1 MRRNTP
7 KNDSKKRTIL
17 TVSCIVLAIVC
28 VLLLPITCSTERTPD
43 PMPIP
48 SPSPVPTPITPS
60 KEKSGHAPS
69 DPGSSSQTGV
79 NNPGYEPSEPGTPSQ
94 SNGSEIEYTIPEPE
108 FPSRNRDDRSK
119 VDAEGSGA
127 STQPRRGNTSNNQSK
142 SGPLVR
148 SEESITNHDPYYN
161 EPSYQSQGDGQGK
174 LAISISVLVVLLV
187 SYVVAKVKSKD
198 GELVITANTIDKILI
213 LTAPVLCFIAWCPGI
228 DHELSAF
235 QVTLFSLSGL
245 MLQGSIIFSITA
257 NKGNILNI
265 SLSIMAKLFIFILTF
280 FLLLLFVAI
289 LVITFMLSAMS
300 HSRYEETYV
309 VKYDHFLD
317 QWVGYRID

>member
-48 SPSPVPTPITPS
+48 SPSPVPTPIPTP
-60 KEKSGHAPS
+60 KQPS
-69 DPGSSSQTGV
+69 IVYPGDSSNDISPSSQSSSR
-79 NNPGYEPSEPGTPSQ
+79 SR
-94 SNGSEIEYTIPEPE
+94 GSG
-108 FPSRNRDDRSK
+108 SR
-119 VDAEGSGA
+119 VDAKGRGVSR
-127 STQPRRGNTSNNQSK
+127 QPRRGNTSNNQSK
-142 SGPLVR
+142 SGSLVR
-148 SEESITNHDPYYN
+148 SEEGITNYDPYHN
-161 EPSYQSQGDGQGK
+161 EPSFQSQGDGQGK

-213 LTAPVLCFIAWCPGI
+213 ITAPVLCFIAWCPGI

-280 FLLLLFVAI
+280 FLLLLFVAV
-289 LVITFMLSAMS
+289 LVISFMLSAMR
-300 HSRYEETYV
+300 HSRYEETFV
-309 VKYDHFLD
+309 MKYDHFLD